1 MLSRAIPALLV
12 IAAACGGKYPAAR
25 SGGEARKK
33 TLSVEQA
40 ALPYQILRG
49 RGGAQ
54 VADAEL
60 LRELGEVQAICI
72 GESHDNP
79 HDHWA
84 QLHLLD
90 LVSRRNRDAG
100 VTTGL
105 GMEMFQRPFQGV
117 LDDYAA
123 GKIDDQ
129 ALRARSDWAN
139 RWGFDFALYR
149 PMIRMAVDRGGPVL
163 ALNLET
169 ELKKKISA
177 AGKIEEL
184 PEAERARVPELVLD
198 DAEHRA
204 WFDRLMADMGAA
216 HGHGG
221 ASSAHGEGKE
231 PDPAEVKAKADKI
244 YRGQVLWDETMA
256 DTAALWLKAGE
267 RRQLVILAGKG
278 HCHDSA
284 IVRRIMRRG
293 VPRAVSIQPIIDD
306 GEGNVAAALADPQ
319 NDYLFVMRPE

>member
-1 MLSRAIPALLV
+1 MLGRTIPVVLV

-25 SGGEARKK
+25 TGGDKK
-33 TLSVEQA
+33 PVSVENS

-49 RGGAQ
+49 RGGAE
-54 VADAEL
+54 VAEADL
-60 LRELGEVQAICI
+60 LRELGEVQAICV

-100 VTTGL
+100 VATAL

-129 ALRARSDWAN
+129 ALLSRSDWAN
-139 RWGFDFALYR
+139 RWGFDFAFYR
-149 PMIRMAVDRGGPVL
+149 PMMRMAVDRGGTLL

-177 AGKIEEL
+177 AGAIDAL

-204 WFDRLMADMGAA
+204 WFDALMADMGEA
-216 HGHGG
+216 HGHP
-221 ASSAHGEGKE
+221 APKTDHGDGKP
-231 PDPAEVKAKADKI
+231 PDPAETKTMADKI

-256 DTAALWLKAGE
+256 DTAAGWLKGGE
-267 RRQLVILAGKG
+267 RRQVIILAGKG

-284 IVRRIMRRG
+284 TVRRIMRRG

-319 NDYLFVMRPE
+319 NDYLFVMRAH